1 MAKVVVIDFRLGNLF
16 SVLKACEFCNI
27 TAKISSDPLDIEK
40 ADAIIIPGVGAFRE
54 AMSNLQELNLV
65 YPIKDF
71 AKSGRPILGIC
82 IGLQLLLS
90 SSNEFGF
97 TSGLDLIPGKVEN
110 LEFDR
115 ENESNRLKIPFIGW
129 NKINFEKK
137 SFLFSGIKNCSFF
150 YFVHSFHGVLNNQKH
165 QSSFS
170 TYGNLKI
177 TSSIECENIFAT
189 QFHPEKSGIQGLKI
203 YQNWA
208 RKYNL
213 SEDQR
218 ANI

>member
-1 MAKVVVIDFRLGNLF
+1 MAKVVIIDFRLGNLF
-16 SVLKACEFCNI
+16 SVIKACEFCNI
-27 TAKISSDPLDIEK
+27 TAKISSNPLDIEK
-40 ADAIIIPGVGAFRE
+40 ADGLIIPGVGAFGE
-54 AMSNLQELNLV
+54 AMSNLRELKLV

-71 AKSGRPILGIC
+71 AKSGRPIFGIC

-90 SSNEFGF
+90 NSNEFGF
-97 TSGLDLIPGKVEN
+97 TKGLDLIPGKVAKI
-110 LEFDR
+110 EFDR
-115 ENESNRLKIPFIGW
+115 EKKVNKLKIPFIGW

-137 SFLFSGIKNCSFF
+137 SLFFSGIKNCSFF
-150 YFVHSFHGVLNNQKH
+150 YFVHSFHGVLNNQKD
-165 QSSFS
+165 QSSYS

-189 QFHPEKSGIQGLKI
+189 QFHPEKSGMQGLKI
-203 YQNWA
+203 YENWA

-218 ANI
+218 TNI